1 MGQCDTWDVTSQPRT
16 VTSQC
21 LQFSPREQVR
31 HVTAQYTLPAE
42 PSRLKAAF
50 YIDNRPPVD

>member
-1 MGQCDTWDVTSQPRT
+1 MGQCNTWAVTSQSRT

-21 LQFSPREQVR
+21 LQLSPREQVR

-42 PSRLKAAF
+42 PSRLKAVF
-50 YIDNRPPVD
+50 YIDKWTPVD